1 MDQIDKREVMSGRIR
16 RLPEYLFAGINALK
30 ARTRAAGV
38 DVIDLGMGNPDHP
51 APSFITDKLCEVARD
66 SKAHRYSIS
75 RGLLHLRREM
85 SKRYKER
92 YDVDLDPET
101 EVVVSIGSKEGL
113 THLMFAV
120 IDEGDTVVVP
130 SPTYPIHTF
139 GVLLAGG
146 AVVTLPLGDP
156 RNLVMRLEATV
167 APMWPKPKMLILSFP
182 HNPTSVTVDPGFF
195 EDVVAFAKAHGLI
208 VVHDLAYAD
217 LVFDDYQA
225 PSFLQAKGAKDVGVE
240 FFSMTKSYNM
250 AGWRV
255 GFMVGNKD
263 VVGALIKIKSYLDYG
278 IFTPIQVAAITALRS
293 GMEPCREIAAVYR
306 ARRDI
311 MVEGLRKMG
320 WEMENP
326 RATMYVWARIPDKF
340 RGMGSLKFAE
350 VLLEKAGVAAS
361 PGAGFGAE
369 GEGYMRFAL
378 VENDERIRQ
387 ALRNMKRAFHTT
399 GSLAE

>member
-1 MDQIDKREVMSGRIR
+1 MEQHGKREIMSDRIL
-16 RLPEYLFAGINALK
+16 RLPEYLFAGINKLK
-30 ARTRAAGV
+30 AKTRASGV

-51 APSFITDKLCEVARD
+51 APSFITDKLSEVARD

-101 EVVVSIGSKEGL
+101 EVIVTIGSKEGL
-113 THLMFAV
+113 THLMFAM
-120 IDEGDTVVVP
+120 IGEGDSVLVP

-156 RNLVMRLEATV
+156 SDLVKRLEAKI
-167 APMWPKPKMLILSFP
+167 ALMKPKPKILILSFP
-182 HNPTSVTVDPGFF
+182 HNPTSVSVDPGFF
-195 EDVVAFAKAHGLI
+195 EDVVALAKANDII

-217 LVFDDYQA
+217 LVFDGYEA

-255 GFMVGNKD
+255 GFMVGNKE
-263 VVGALIKIKSYLDYG
+263 VVAALTKIKSYLDYG
-278 IFTPIQVAAITALRS
+278 IFTPIQVAAISALRAGS
-293 GMEPCREIAAVYR
+293 GPCREIAEVYR

-326 RATMYVWARIPDKF
+326 RATMYVWARIPEKY
-340 RGMGSLKFAE
+340 RAMGSLKFAE
-350 VLLEKAGVAAS
+350 LLLTEAGVAAS
-361 PGAGFGAE
+361 PGAGFGVE
-369 GEGYMRFAL
+369 GEGYMRFAM
-378 VENDERIRQ
+378 VENEERIRQ
-387 ALRNMKRAFHTT
+387 ALRNMKRMFQ
-399 GSLAE
+399 SPEV

>member
-1 MDQIDKREVMSGRIR
+1 MDQANKPEIMANRIR

-30 ARTRAAGV
+30 ARTRASGV
-38 DVIDLGMGNPDHP
+38 DVIDLGMGNPDQP
-51 APSFITDKLCEVARD
+51 APAFITDKLCEVARD

-85 SKRYKER
+85 ARRYKER

-101 EVVVSIGSKEGL
+101 EVVVTIGSKEGL
-113 THLMFAV
+113 THLMFAI

-139 GVLLAGG
+139 GVLMAGG
-146 AVVTLPLGDP
+146 VVLTLPLGDP
-156 RNLVMRLEATV
+156 RNLVSRLEATV
-167 APMWPKPKMLILSFP
+167 APLSPKPKVLILSFP
-182 HNPTSVTVDPGFF
+182 HNPTSVTVEPGFF
-195 EDVVAFAKAHGLI
+195 NDVVTFAKAHGLI
-208 VVHDLAYAD
+208 VLHDLAYAD
-217 LVFDDYQA
+217 LVFEGYQA
-225 PSFLQAKGAKDVGVE
+225 PSFLQAPGAKDVGVE

-293 GMEPCREIAAVYR
+293 GEGPCKEIAEVYR
-306 ARRDI
+306 IRRDI
-311 MVEGLRKMG
+311 LVDGLRKMG

-326 RATMYVWARIPDKF
+326 RATMYVWARIPEKF
-340 RGMGSLKFAE
+340 RAMGSLKFG
-350 VLLEKAGVAAS
+350 EKMLVEAGVSAS
-361 PGAGFGAE
+361 PGVGFGAE
-369 GEGYMRFAL
+369 GEGYMRFAT

-387 ALRNMKRAFHTT
+387 ALRNMKRVFQPA
-399 GSLAE
+399 GD